1 MSRWDLGRLAE
12 ALTARPARRS
22 EVGALRAAAVLVPL
36 VPRGEGELE
45 LLFLVRPST
54 LLTHPGQV
62 AFPGGR
68 LDPEDVDHVAAAL
81 RESEEELGIPR
92 AAPRI
97 LGRLDDLNTHTGFHV
112 TPIVAVLPPDL
123 VLSPSPGEV
132 ASTFTVALA
141 ALADPRARRSVR
153 VRRAGG
159 REGVREIRL
168 HFWPEHGP
176 VIWGVTGHILA
187 NLLDVIGP

>member
-1 MSRWDLGRLAE
+1 
-12 ALTARPARRS
+12 
-22 EVGALRAAAVLVPL
+22 
-36 VPRGEGELE
+36 
-45 LLFLVRPST
+45 
-54 LLTHPGQV
+54 LTHPGQV

-68 LDPEDVDHVAAAL
+68 LDPEDVDQVAAAL
-81 RESEEELGIPR
+81 REAEEELGIPR

-112 TPIVAVLPPDL
+112 TPIVAVLPPGL
-123 VLSPSPGEV
+123 VLVPSAGEV
-132 ASTFTVALA
+132 ASTFTVPLA
-141 ALADPRARRSVR
+141 VLAEPRARRSVR

-159 REGVREIRL
+159 REIRL

-187 NLLDVIGP
+187 NLIDVIGP